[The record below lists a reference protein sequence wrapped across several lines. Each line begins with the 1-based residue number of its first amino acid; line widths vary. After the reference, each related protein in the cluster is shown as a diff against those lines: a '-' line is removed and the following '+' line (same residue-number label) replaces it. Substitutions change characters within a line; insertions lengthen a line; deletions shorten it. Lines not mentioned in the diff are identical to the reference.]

1 MIRVAFN
8 VLIADDKILEKHEN
22 FILAIDQSS
31 LPSGVAVGNRNQ
43 ARVIIMDDDSKCQ
56 LLSINLPMHH

>member
-8 VLIADDKILEKHEN
+8 VSIADDKILEKDEN